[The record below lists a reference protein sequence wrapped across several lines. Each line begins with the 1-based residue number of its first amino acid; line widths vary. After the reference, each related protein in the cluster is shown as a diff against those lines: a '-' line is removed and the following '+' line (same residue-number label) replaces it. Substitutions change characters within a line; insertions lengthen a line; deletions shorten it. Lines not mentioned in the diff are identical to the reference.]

1 MKLTI
6 KEDIRRIRFKEI
18 SGILTKSILNKFIR
32 LDEAYSSTP
41 TIGTKIS
48 RNEPGKT
55 KNIKE
60 EDFYRP
66 FANWLENEVEE
77 ATIAIPLGGNKFGN
91 KWGTPDVVGK
101 KESKR
106 SDIIKG
112 GTEIVSA
119 EIKSN
124 TSQLITA
131 FGQACA
137 YKLFSHK
144 CYLVIPKQSSQEDLD
159 RLDSL
164 SQLFGIGLVLFD
176 VNDKEYPDFQIRTRP
191 QKTRAR
197 FVLHQS
203 VHEKN
208 RKRFVE
214 VIKLTRR

>member
-1 MKLTI
+1 MTI
-6 KEDIRRIRFKEI
+6 REEVRRIAIGLLK
-18 SGILTKSILNKFIR
+18 N
-32 LDEAYSSTP
+32 SSTGLKFGELVHEINHQGGYKKN
-41 TIGTKIS
+41 TIQGNIWDLDKKYPKQVYKAGRGLFKHTDYRDEDFS
-48 RNEPGKT
+48 NESGKT

-144 CYLVIPKQSSQEDLD
+144 CYLVVPKQSSQEDLD
-159 RLDSL
+159 RLDS
-164 SQLFGIGLVLFD
+164 QVLFGCSETI
-176 VNDKEYPDFQIRTRP
+176 I
-191 QKTRAR
+191 AR
-197 FVLHQS
+197 RS
-203 VHEKN
+203 
-208 RKRFVE
+208 
-214 VIKLTRR
+214 